1 MGGEFGQAHEWS
13 HEAALDWEAA
23 EQPSNRGVQMWI
35 GDLNR
40 VYRAEPALYER
51 DFDATGFEWIDCN
64 DAQASVLSFLRK
76 GRDKSAPVLV
86 VANFT
91 PVPRHNYIIGVPKA
105 GTWTEVLNSDASRYG
120 GSGMGNLGA
129 VQASPI
135 PAHGRPR
142 SLTVTLPPL
151 ALLVF
156 RGPDA

>member
-1 MGGEFGQAHEWS
+1 
-13 HEAALDWEAA
+13 
-23 EQPSNRGVQMWI
+23 MWI